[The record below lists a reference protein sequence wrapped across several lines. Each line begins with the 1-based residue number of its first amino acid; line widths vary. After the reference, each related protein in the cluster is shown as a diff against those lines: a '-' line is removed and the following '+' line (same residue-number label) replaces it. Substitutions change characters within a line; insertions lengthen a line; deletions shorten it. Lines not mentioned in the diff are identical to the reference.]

1 MIKAETFRYL
11 ENALTSKLM
20 KEVKEVTKPLYAKIM
35 KVIEDGDYVLAK
47 EMVGRLSL
55 ASIYFKME
63 PTLIYHTH
71 LAMLFGA
78 SRVTEHPGTSVV
90 GLGFEK
96 MAVQQ
101 IVQGFMGV
109 FSIGQTYLQEK
120 LLQLIAEIEQGEKV
134 KKGNPYHAEDG
145 TFTSE
150 GRASTYSLGDKVV
163 VDGQSVVVTKP
174 KGYDKLVE
182 VDVEEFDK
190 KFKENEDFYIGVGG
204 VGGIKGRYK
213 GFDLF
218 FRGGKDTE
226 SIPNYVLDV
235 PKASEMEASIVEVD
249 DKGKVSFVNGRHRYA
264 WLRDQKLDKI
274 PVAMDEE
281 SIKNGKKFKYV
292 KDNVKKAAKKPRI
305 LKDFQSHMD
314 EEGKSFLNIVSSL
327 HTSRVSAYGFT
338 AEANVL
344 GVKEYQIS
352 EQLDSRTCPVC
363 AKMHGKKFPVREAR
377 SFLSIVARM
386 TDAEG
391 LKFMQPWPK
400 HDKGAIAN
408 LESMTAEDLVA
419 KHWHV
424 PPFHPRCR
432 GMLTA
437 VGKVLPLD
445 AEMPDD
451 EKPIVD
457 KVEFDVLG
465 LKVNDDQVKLWKDNL
480 NGVTPSVLLALASDK
495 TPDVLLAHSV
505 KEGKV
510 HSLIDLLS
518 MTISKKFLKFVLG
531 DVQYTFGLE
540 EQQMLLEGSS
550 KFTRDVMSRAAMH
563 YLRKMYMVGK
573 EAGMKSLK
581 MVVTKDPYLWA
592 KRGFYPSSLEEWEK
606 AKELIKGRY
615 MSAGISQEVK
625 DAIEVI
631 LKSDNPADMGKLV
644 DLDIPKDLLKDLVW
658 GGTLQFDDPASM
670 EKFLTYLSE

>member
-11 ENALTSKLM
+11 ENTLTGKLM
-20 KEVKEVTKPLYAKIM
+20 KEVRDTTKPLYAKIM
-35 KVIEDGDYVLAK
+35 EAMSDGNYVLAK

-55 ASIYFKME
+55 ADIYFKME

-96 MAVQQ
+96 MVVQQ

-109 FSIGQTYLQEK
+109 FGIGQMYLQEK
-120 LLQLIAEIEQGEKV
+120 LLQLIADIEEGEKQTQ
-134 KKGNPYHAEDG
+134 KAE
-145 TFTSE
+145 
-150 GRASTYSLGDKVV
+150 K
-163 VDGQSVVVTKP
+163 
-174 KGYDKLVE
+174 
-182 VDVEEFDK
+182 
-190 KFKENEDFYIGVGG
+190 
-204 VGGIKGRYK
+204 
-213 GFDLF
+213 
-218 FRGGKDTE
+218 
-226 SIPNYVLDV
+226 
-235 PKASEMEASIVEVD
+235 
-249 DKGKVSFVNGRHRYA
+249 
-264 WLRDQKLDKI
+264 
-274 PVAMDEE
+274 
-281 SIKNGKKFKYV
+281 
-292 KDNVKKAAKKPRI
+292 KKPRI
-305 LKDFQSHMD
+305 LKEFQSHMD
-314 EEGKSFLNIVSSL
+314 EEGKSFFNVVSSL

-363 AKMHGKKFPVREAR
+363 RKMHGKKFPVREAR

-400 HDKGAIAN
+400 HDKEALNALDGMGT
-408 LESMTAEDLVA
+408 EELVS

-445 AEMPDD
+445 AEMPED

-457 KVEFDVLG
+457 KVEFDILG

-480 NGVTPSVLLALASDK
+480 NGVTPSVLLAMASDK

-518 MTISKKFLKFVLG
+518 MSISSKFMKFVLK

-540 EQQMLLEGSS
+540 EKQMLLEGSS
-550 KFTRDVMSRAAMH
+550 KFTKDVMSRVALH
-563 YLRKMYMVGK
+563 YLRKMYAVGK

-606 AKELIKGRY
+606 AKDLIKGRY
-615 MSAGISQEVK
+615 MSSGISQEVK

-658 GGTLQFDDPASM
+658 NGTLQFDDAASM